1 MTTKGKIDRNDA
13 PEGTKAVRMLGKKNY
28 NCSSCAFSSE
38 DNCPYNDIGTR
49 CCSGSRKDGQSVVFI
64 RKEPKC

>member
-13 PEGTKAVRMLGKKNY
+13 PEGTKAVRHRGKKNY
-28 NCSSCAFSSE
+28 SCSDCAFR
-38 DNCPYNDIGTR
+38 NGGCPSNGGDQWCYAT
-49 CCSGSRKDGQSVVFI
+49 SRKDDQSVVFI